1 MNENEFYGH
10 LEELLEVPAGSIA
23 RETALKDLE
32 AWDSLAVISFIAMV
46 DSNYGLTLPAK
57 RIAAAVT
64 VNDLAALIQEQK
76 AQTAGAR

>member
-1 MNENEFYGH
+1 MNENEFYGY

-23 RETALKDLE
+23 GGTALKDLE

-46 DSNYGLTLPAK
+46 ASNYGLTLPAK
-57 RIAAAVT
+57 RIAAAIT

>member
-1 MNENEFYGH
+1 MNENEFYGY

-23 RETALKDLE
+23 GETALKDLE